1 MGRRRA
7 PGGANMFLI
16 NNWCRAWRGDPFEK
30 KDGAKILI
38 FHDFRFSRQNH
49 PKTTPNGA
57 QCPKIGEND

>member
-1 MGRRRA
+1 MGHRRV
-7 PGGANMFLI
+7 PGGANTFSV
-16 NNWCRAWRGDPFEK
+16 NNLGRVWHADPFEK

-49 PKTTPNGA
+49 PKTAPNGA